1 MPDSNTS
8 LSSADASTKIA
19 TLARLAGW
27 LVRGVGAFAVASLLA
42 GLGTWWTLFGGW
54 PAYGLAQLLAVGLG
68 GLLLLPAAVLALFYQ
83 GLRDLMALPER
94 LRGQLDLDKDAASQ
108 AARAV
113 RPSPKKGNRLWRFV
127 KGLWALR
134 TAVMESKGLL
144 LRYGA
149 MIRFINP
156 WSLLAVLAAT
166 GATFVLSA
174 VAVVGG
180 ILRLLLG

>member
-1 MPDSNTS
+1 MSDSNTS
-8 LSSADASTKIA
+8 LSGADASTKVA

-27 LVRGVGAFAVASLLA
+27 LVRGVGAFTIVSLLA
-42 GLGTWWTLFGGW
+42 GCGAWWALFGGW
-54 PAYGLAQLLAVGLG
+54 PAHGLAQLLAVGLG
-68 GLLLLPAAVLALFYQ
+68 GLLLLPAGVLALFYQ

-94 LRGQLDLDKDAASQ
+94 LRGQLDLDKDAATQ
-108 AARAV
+108 AARTMRA
-113 RPSPKKGNRLWRFV
+113 SPKKGSRLWRFV

-134 TAVMESKGLL
+134 TAVMDSKGLL

-180 ILRLLLG
+180 MLRLLLG

>member
-8 LSSADASTKIA
+8 LSNADASTKVA
-19 TLARLAGW
+19 TLARLASW
-27 LVRGVGAFAVASLLA
+27 LVRGVGAFTIASLLA
-42 GLGTWWTLFGGW
+42 GLGTWWALFGGW
-54 PAYGLAQLLAVGLG
+54 PAHGLAQLLAIGLA
-68 GLLLLPAAVLALFYQ
+68 GLLLLPAGVLALFYQ

-94 LRGQLDLDKDAASQ
+94 LRDQLDVDKDAASK

-113 RPSPKKGNRLWRFV
+113 RPGPKQGSRLRRFV
-127 KGLWALR
+127 KGLWAMR
-134 TAVMESKGLL
+134 TAVMDSKGLL

-149 MIRFINP
+149 MIRFITP

-166 GATFVLSA
+166 AATFVLSA

-180 ILRLLLG
+180 MLRLLLG